1 MKLTSR
7 SVIAML
13 FRPPAAARRLKS
25 KKAAAPEFRPV
36 KSRRR
41 CTCGECP
48 RCQEDARW
56 ERIFNEKF
64 ADPEYYAHRL
74 PRGGSSLLAF

>member
-1 MKLTSR
+1 MKLTSQ
-7 SVIAML
+7 SVITML
-13 FRPPAAARRLKS
+13 FRPPAGARHPS
-25 KKAAAPEFRPV
+25 KKKPAAPQFRRV